1 MNETTTNMERMRQ
14 VELDSRAARGL
25 VERLGRRRKTV
36 TLEEFSD
43 CLGTNDWGRLCG
55 ALAPMLEEGAL
66 SPLKTAKSNGST
78 EHPLFE
84 KYRIVGK
91 PAPTHDLTTLHPTLV
106 TTTYLER
113 NPTSCDRWWNELVSL
128 STWLRMG
135 SPQYDASLRERCW
148 EVFGNEKAHELRGLA
163 ACVRNTS
170 GRELR
175 DLLVVRED
183 APEDLPFVAAPDVAA
198 PACVV
203 VVENRDP
210 YLAIRSQLLAGR
222 RALFGEPVDAVVC
235 GYGSKV
241 RQVKGAPLRFA
252 LESMRAIQNAR
263 VLYWG
268 DIDREGL
275 VILAELCDEGLV
287 EPFTAAYEVMTQA
300 RRSDPRPS
308 PDGRGLPMPSLD
320 GILAGNLRNR
330 VEAIARDGLL
340 LPQECVC
347 FREIEEAMR

>member
-1 MNETTTNMERMRQ
+1 MRR
-14 VELDSRAARGL
+14 VADDCELVREYIEGL
-25 VERLGRRRKTV
+25 IRRRKTV
-36 TLEEFSD
+36 TLEELSTRLD
-43 CLGTNDWGRLCG
+43 TNDWGRIHAAITPL
-55 ALAPMLEEGAL
+55 LEEGTL
-66 SPLKTAKSNGST
+66 VPLKTAKSNGST

-84 KYRIVGK
+84 KYRIASEPV
-91 PAPTHDLTTLHPTLV
+91 PAHDLTALHPALV
-106 TTTYLER
+106 TSTYLER
-113 NPTSCDRWWNELVSL
+113 HAVECDKWWSELTLL
-128 STWLRMG
+128 SAWLGKGHSER
-135 SPQYDASLRERCW
+135 DATLRERCW
-148 EVFGNEKAHELRGLA
+148 EVFGNEKVYESRGLS

-170 GRELR
+170 GQELR
-175 DLLVVRED
+175 ELLVVRED
-183 APEDLPFVAAPDVAA
+183 APEDLPFVVAPDVAA

-222 RALFGEPVDAVVC
+222 RTLFGEPVDAVVC

-287 EPFTAAYEVMTQA
+287 EPFAAAYEVMTQA